1 MYYYYYYHVRFRC
14 WCCCWC
20 CCCKNLSFPFI
31 LKIWLFLLLLFFQK
45 KKIEI
50 LIFEK
55 FHQKL
60 SFSPLLLL
68 LLKLFVQK
76 KLKRLHKN
84 LYPSLR
90 PSGVVV
96 LERPGTPRS
105 LRGRRDAREDLFGV
119 GRCSRSSSRGFED
132 LVFSYEDDDDD
143 SLTV

>member
-14 WCCCWC
+14 CWCWC

-105 LRGRRDAREDLFGV
+105 LRGRRDEARGPLWCWSLF
-119 GRCSRSSSRGFED
+119 SFFFER
-132 LVFSYEDDDDD
+132 V
-143 SLTV
+143 

>member
-1 MYYYYYYHVRFRC
+1 MYYYYVRFRC
-14 WCCCWC
+14 CC

-31 LKIWLFLLLLFFQK
+31 LKIWLFLLLSK
-45 KKIEI
+45 KKKEI

-68 LLKLFVQK
+68 LLLLLVFRT

-132 LVFSYEDDDDD
+132 LVFS
-143 SLTV
+143 